1 MNDDLPNPLPVTSDL
16 PGSPFPKETIGS
28 TTLGD
33 AAAQQGPV
41 RQACGADINRACAG
55 IQPGDGRIT
64 GCVREHFTQLSAPC
78 RDALISGATIT
89 KACKADY
96 QLKCAGIEPGGGRSQ
111 ACMKDHFAEL
121 DEGCQKALLLGKLQR
136 Q

>member
-1 MNDDLPNPLPVTSDL
+1 MIPRALVRGLSAVRFGLAASL
-16 PGSPFPKETIGS
+16 LALS
-28 TTLGD
+28 TLGD

-78 RDALISGATIT
+78 RDALISCATIT

-96 QLKCAGIEPGGGRSQ
+96 QLK
-111 ACMKDHFAEL
+111 
-121 DEGCQKALLLGKLQR
+121 
-136 Q
+136 

>member
-1 MNDDLPNPLPVTSDL
+1 MIGRAPAHRGLYKLARLGVAAAWLALPPQ
-16 PGSPFPKETIGS
+16 G
-28 TTLGD
+28 
-33 AAAQQGPV
+33 AAAQHEPA
-41 RQACGADINRACAG
+41 RQACSADIGRVCAG
-55 IQPGDGRIT
+55 IQHGEGRIT
-64 GCVREHFTQLSAPC
+64 ACVGERFAQLSEPC
-78 RDALISGATIT
+78 RNALISGVTIT

-121 DEGCQKALLLGKLQR
+121 DELCQKALLLGKLQR

>member
-1 MNDDLPNPLPVTSDL
+1 MIPRALVRGLSAVRFGFAASL
-16 PGSPFPKETIGS
+16 LALS
-28 TTLGD
+28 TLGD

-55 IQPGDGRIT
+55 IQPGDGRIM

-96 QLKCAGIEPGGGRSQ
+96 QLKCVGIEPGGGRSQ
-111 ACMKDHFAEL
+111 ACMKDRFAEL
-121 DEGCQKALLLGKLQR
+121 DERCQKALLLGKLQK

>member
-1 MNDDLPNPLPVTSDL
+1 MIRTAPARGLSKVIRFGLAASLLALLP
-16 PGSPFPKETIGS
+16 PGE
-28 TTLGD
+28 
-33 AAAQQGPV
+33 AAAQQGPA
-41 RQACGADINRACAG
+41 RQACGEDISRVCAG
-55 IQPGDGRIT
+55 IQPGEGRIT
-64 GCVREHFTQLSAPC
+64 GCVREHFISLSAPC
-78 RDALISGATIT
+78 KNALISGATIT

-121 DEGCQKALLLGKLQR
+121 DELCQKALLLAKLQR

>member
-1 MNDDLPNPLPVTSDL
+1 MIRPTAGRGLSKVTGFGLAASLLALLPPS
-16 PGSPFPKETIGS
+16 E
-28 TTLGD
+28 
-33 AAAQQGPV
+33 AAAQQGPA
-41 RQACGADINRACAG
+41 RQACGEDIKRVCAE
-55 IQPGDGRIT
+55 IKPGEGRIT
-64 GCVREHFTQLSAPC
+64 GCVRGHFAKLSAPC
-78 RDALISGATIT
+78 QNALISGATIT

-111 ACMKDHFAEL
+111 ACMKGHFAEL

>member
-1 MNDDLPNPLPVTSDL
+1 MIRPTAARGLSKVTRFGLAASL
-16 PGSPFPKETIGS
+16 LALSPPSE
-28 TTLGD
+28 
-33 AAAQQGPV
+33 AAAQQGPA
-41 RQACGADINRACAG
+41 RQACGEDINRVCAE
-55 IQPGDGRIT
+55 IKPGEGRIT
-64 GCVREHFTQLSAPC
+64 GCVREHFAKLSAPC
-78 RDALISGATIT
+78 QNALISGATIT

-96 QLKCAGIEPGGGRSQ
+96 QLKCADIEPGGGRSQ